1 MDSTLVSIL
10 ILLFGLV
17 VGGGAGWFFGSRPV
31 AEWRERFAERD
42 VEAKDATE
50 KVSRMAPELATM
62 SDRAAR
68 ADGLAAQLDSA
79 REELTGLK
87 AQAAGFAEQKRLLEE
102 SREKLLKEFES
113 TGARV
118 LGKAQEAFLNRA
130 NERFKQSENEGEAK
144 IKALLQPVEESL
156 GRYEK
161 SVKEIEADRK
171 KEYGN
176 ISSLI
181 DQVRLGQEAVKLE
194 ASNIVS
200 SLRAAP
206 KTSGRW
212 GEQQFENLLDMAGLS
227 KFTDYQSEVSVRSD
241 DGLLRPDFVIN
252 LPGGRQLIV
261 DIKCPLDAYLSAT
274 DLLDPTE
281 RKAGFKRYSDTVWG
295 HASALSKKSYWSQ
308 FKDAPDFVILYIPG
322 DNFHSAA
329 LEHRPTMWE
338 EAAKNRVIISGP
350 ATFLPLARTI
360 ASMWDQEKLT
370 DKAQEIIDLG
380 RELHHNLSL
389 MTERIRTLGSRID
402 GTAKAYNDFIKSADG
417 KVILGARK
425 LEDLNLTKSEKRLG
439 SFDPVETEA
448 RSLARISADNSIN
461 NDDEAAG

>member
-1 MDSTLVSIL
+1 MDSTILAILVL
-10 ILLFGLV
+10 ILGLAI
-17 VGGGAGWFFGSRPV
+17 GAGAGWYFGSRPAADLKTRLSERE
-31 AEWRERFAERD
+31 AEAKELDAKYLRVFADLEAAREKAGRVDSLEEALERVRDENSAFKAERAAFD
-42 VEAKDATE
+42 E
-50 KVSRMAPELATM
+50 KTRI
-62 SDRAAR
+62 
-68 ADGLAAQLDSA
+68 
-79 REELTGLK
+79 
-87 AQAAGFAEQKRLLEE
+87 LEE
-102 SREKLLKEFES
+102 SRDKLLKEFEN
-113 TGARV
+113 TGASV
-118 LGKAQEAFLNRA
+118 LNKAQEAFLKRA
-130 NERFKQSENEGEAK
+130 DERFKQSEESGQAK
-144 IKALLQPVEESL
+144 IKSLLAPVADSL
-156 GRYEK
+156 NRYEK
-161 SVKEIEADRK
+161 SVKEMESDRK

-194 ASNIVS
+194 ASNIVN

-227 KFTDYQSEVSVRSD
+227 KFTDYRAEVSVQSD
-241 DGLLRPDFVIN
+241 DGLLRPDYIIN

-274 DLLDPTE
+274 DVLDPSE
-281 RKAGFKRYSDTVWG
+281 KKKAFESFSDTVKG
-295 HASALSKKSYWSQ
+295 HANALSKKSYWSQ
-308 FKDAPDFVILYIPG
+308 FENAPDFVILYIPG

-338 EAAKNRVIISGP
+338 DAARNRVIISGP

-389 MTERIRTLGSRID
+389 MTERIRKLGSSID
-402 GTAKAYNDFIKSADG
+402 GTAKAYNEFIKSADG

-425 LEDLNLTKSEKRLG
+425 LEELNLTKSDKRLG
-439 SFDPVETEA
+439 SFDPVDTETRA
-448 RSLARISADNSIN
+448 LTRISPPEQSGED
-461 NDDEAAG
+461 